1 MKKIGIFCS
10 ASENIDKMYF
20 DSARQIGEW
29 MGKAGKTL
37 IYGGANLGLMECV
50 ARAVKEN
57 GGTVIGVVPAKL
69 EEKGS
74 VSTLLDEVI
83 HTRNLSDRKDVITE
97 KSEILVALPGGVGT
111 LDEIFHVI
119 AAASIGYH
127 QKKVIF
133 YNEYGFYNELL
144 AALKTLEDKG
154 FARQSFSTYYEKAVQ
169 LIVEQIHQKKGK
181 LVTSGMGK
189 AGQIAMNIATTFC
202 STGIPSVFLHPSEAQ
217 HGDLGI
223 LQKNDLLLLIS
234 NSGKTREIVELTRLA
249 HNLDPELKFIVITG
263 NPDSPLANESNV
275 CLSTGKPAE
284 VCTLGMTP
292 TTSTTAMTV
301 IGDILVVQTMKK
313 TGFTIE
319 EYSKRHHGGYLGEK
333 SRSLCEK

>member
-1 MKKIGIFCS
+1 METILATTCMKKIGIFCS

-154 FARQSFSTYYEKAVQ
+154 FARQSFSTYYETA
-169 LIVEQIHQKKGK
+169 
-181 LVTSGMGK
+181 
-189 AGQIAMNIATTFC
+189 N
-202 STGIPSVFLHPSEAQ
+202 
-217 HGDLGI
+217 
-223 LQKNDLLLLIS
+223 
-234 NSGKTREIVELTRLA
+234 
-249 HNLDPELKFIVITG
+249 NLDELK
-263 NPDSPLANESNV
+263 
-275 CLSTGKPAE
+275 
-284 VCTLGMTP
+284 
-292 TTSTTAMTV
+292 
-301 IGDILVVQTMKK
+301 
-313 TGFTIE
+313 
-319 EYSKRHHGGYLGEK
+319 EK
-333 SRSLCEK
+333 IN